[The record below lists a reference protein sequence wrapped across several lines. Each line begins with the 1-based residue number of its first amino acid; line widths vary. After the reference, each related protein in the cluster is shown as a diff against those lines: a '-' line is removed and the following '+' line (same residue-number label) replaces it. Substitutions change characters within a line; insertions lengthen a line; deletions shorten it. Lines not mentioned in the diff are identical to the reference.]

1 MKKTIFTI
9 VITIIELL
17 FVYGTIMLLANQTE
31 KNIKC
36 VYIDP
41 GHGGF
46 DGGTYVGST
55 IEKDITLNVSC
66 YIASML
72 EGSGYK
78 VHMTRNKDEALG
90 TNKRDDMHKRVKMI
104 NESQANLYISIHVN
118 SFPNKSVFGSQVFYN
133 AKSENNKT
141 FAQTIMKNIKI
152 IDETNKRTEH
162 EIKDKYLTDNVN
174 ITGCLIELGFLSN
187 ANDFKKLTSEEYL
200 YDLSRVIY
208 LGIVEYFDYLK

>member
-17 FVYGTIMLLANQTE
+17 FVYGTIMLLANQNE

-78 VHMTRNKDEALG
+78 VYMTRNKDEALG

-152 IDETNKRTEH
+152 IDKQI
-162 EIKDKYLTDNVN
+162 IKQINNYEDK
-174 ITGCLIELGFLSN
+174 
-187 ANDFKKLTSEEYL
+187 
-200 YDLSRVIY
+200 
-208 LGIVEYFDYLK
+208 